1 MLKIN
6 TTAPA
11 PRACALLLPRGYKAA
26 VTLFAAPLQQFR
38 ALRAHVW
45 AKNKMEWEAVNPS
58 RNGSR
63 EAYELVH
70 STPAR
75 GSQGEDFAPSVIV
88 YQLPRYQRMKYH
100 LKEFLIYAQSFRAA
114 HLVYF
119 ILGSKIN
126 RQE

>member
-45 AKNKMEWEAVNPS
+45 AKQKMEWEAVNPS

-63 EAYELVH
+63 EAYIQPPPGLSRRGLCALSDSV
-70 STPAR
+70 STTKVST
-75 GSQGEDFAPSVIV
+75 G
-88 YQLPRYQRMKYH
+88 MKYH
-100 LKEFLIYAQSFRAA
+100 LKEFLIS
-114 HLVYF
+114 
-119 ILGSKIN
+119 
-126 RQE
+126 